1 MHTSAVHMSFSTT
14 GSQISL
20 LPTCTHIGALLLV
33 LVKYDPSLQLQ
44 YTRSCLMM
52 MTHITATYGEW
63 PTILPGEESGNR
75 SIQII
80 CWFCRE
86 SPVWGILGWP
96 KHGHSVTLGRLL
108 EK

>member
-1 MHTSAVHMSFSTT
+1 MI
-14 GSQISL
+14 ISYN
-20 LPTCTHIGALLLV
+20 CSTHIQA
-33 LVKYDPSLQLQ
+33 Y
-44 YTRSCLMM
+44 MM
-52 MTHITATYGEW
+52 MTHVTATYGEW

-96 KHGHSVTLGRLL
+96 KTQTQCHSWKVAEELTVKSNEQSLKPYFNHVH
-108 EK
+108 E